1 MELIHTAVE
10 LVLSLSL
17 MVTLFAYAMKADKDD
32 FLFFRSEYRLL
43 FISLISIF
51 VLAPVIAIALY
62 EWIEPPLAVR
72 VAIAS
77 MSISIIPPLL
87 PWKQLKTKGNSQ
99 YAIGLTLIVAC
110 LAILV
115 VPAAADLLGRVSN
128 HPYHVPPGEIAGYV
142 LQIVLLP
149 TVLGFV
155 VGHRWNHIA
164 ERFGAPLARIAGI
177 ALLIATVVILA
188 STLPDFPSLL
198 EGKTLLT
205 LVLFNVIA
213 LAVGHLLGGPA
224 PTRSVVL
231 ALSTSARHPAIA
243 LTVASITYPGEKV
256 TAAVMLCVLINML
269 LTTPYLRWQA
279 KLYDDRNQAG
289 T

>member
-10 LVLSLSL
+10 LVLSVSL
-17 MVTLFAYAMKADKDD
+17 MVTLFAYGMRADKDD

-62 EWIEPPLAVR
+62 EWLDPPLAVR

-87 PWKQLKTKGNSQ
+87 PWKQLQKKGNSQ
-99 YAIGLTLIVAC
+99 YAIGLTMIVAC

-128 HPYHVPPGEIAGYV
+128 HPYEVPPGEIAGYV
-142 LQIVLLP
+142 LEIVLLP
-149 TVLGFV
+149 TILGFA
-155 VGHRWNHIA
+155 VGNRWSGFA
-164 ERFGAPLARIAGI
+164 ERFSAPLARLAGI
-177 ALLIATVVILA
+177 ALLISTVVILA
-188 STLPDFPSLL
+188 TTLPDFPSLI
-198 EGKTLLT
+198 EFRTLLT

-213 LAVGHLLGGPA
+213 LGVGHLLGGPTPA
-224 PTRSVVL
+224 HSVVL

-243 LTVASITYPGEKV
+243 LTVASITYPGERV
-256 TAAVMLCVLINML
+256 TAAVMLCVMINML

-279 KLYDDRNQAG
+279 KKHVEPAG
-289 T
+289 